1 MDINL
6 YKIVA
11 FSWAGVNLG
20 ITIGFVMGS
29 IFFFYINKYLSFNDV
44 TQVDHLKNAL
54 LSFALIMTKSNDV
67 DNLNMK
73 YDSYDG
79 TKLPQFSGYS
89 MENVYLTYIEKNP
102 CNMNIYYKIPDNKQQ
117 AIQKYLDKN
126 LDTQSKMIE
135 FFDAFCKKISEKTE
149 EPKKNDDYEKP
160 VMDDD
165 DDLSDVISEKIK
177 EPKKNDDYEKPVM
190 DDDDLSDV
198 ISEEQCSPELRLWTK
213 LFD

>member
-20 ITIGFVMGS
+20 IMIGFVMGV
-29 IFFFYINKYLSFNDV
+29 FFFYILNKYLSFNKV

-54 LSFALIMTKSNDV
+54 LSLALIMTKGD
-67 DNLNMK
+67 DIDKNLNIK

-79 TKLPQFSGYS
+79 TKLPHLSGYS
-89 MENVYLTYIEKNP
+89 MENVCLTYIEKNP
-102 CNMNIYYKIPDNKQQ
+102 FDMPLYSKQMDNKQQ

-149 EPKKNDDYEKP
+149 EPKKNDDDEKP
-160 VMDDD
+160 IMDDD
-165 DDLSDVISEKIK
+165 SSDVISEYII
-177 EPKKNDDYEKPVM
+177 NDSNIDN
-190 DDDDLSDV
+190 
-198 ISEEQCSPELRLWTK
+198 
-213 LFD
+213 